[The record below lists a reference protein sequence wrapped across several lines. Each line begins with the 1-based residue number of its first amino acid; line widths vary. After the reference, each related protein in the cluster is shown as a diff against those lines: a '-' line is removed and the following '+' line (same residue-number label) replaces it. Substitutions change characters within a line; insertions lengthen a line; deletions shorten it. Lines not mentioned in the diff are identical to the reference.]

1 MGKVVI
7 CLVLTL
13 VFSFL
18 SVQSF
23 LSNDYARLQRWLA
36 YYQEYKAFEEAVKRG
51 NASKAELF
59 ERLKTMYP
67 GQASELEAHLKEKYG
82 DLTDTAKDTQST
94 LSDTL
99 NDTLETFSSSRA
111 DVDAIKKEAE
121 SKLSSKAEKAEQA
134 VSDPKRSS
142 SRESSKDMESKRTAD
157 TKELRRSPSDT
168 VKE

>member
-7 CLVLTL
+7 CLVMTL

-99 NDTLETFSSSRA
+99 NDTLETFSS
-111 DVDAIKKEAE
+111 
-121 SKLSSKAEKAEQA
+121 
-134 VSDPKRSS
+134 
-142 SRESSKDMESKRTAD
+142 
-157 TKELRRSPSDT
+157 
-168 VKE
+168 

>member
-67 GQASELEAHLKEKYG
+67 GQVSELETHL
-82 DLTDTAKDTQST
+82 
-94 LSDTL
+94 
-99 NDTLETFSSSRA
+99 RRM
-111 DVDAIKKEAE
+111 
-121 SKLSSKAEKAEQA
+121 EKAGL
-134 VSDPKRSS
+134 VT
-142 SRESSKDMESKRTAD
+142 REEGPRGTYYRAGKDS
-157 TKELRRSPSDT
+157 
-168 VKE
+168 

>member
-59 ERLKTMYP
+59 ERLKKMYP

-111 DVDAIKKEAE
+111 DIDAIKKEAE
-121 SKLSSKAEKAEQA
+121 SRLSSKAEKAEQA
-134 VSDPKRSS
+134 VSDPKHSS

>member
-111 DVDAIKKEAE
+111 DVDALKRKPKAGFPLRPKMPNRPFPSRSVPPPATAARIRNQNALPMPKSRGA
-121 SKLSSKAEKAEQA
+121 LS
-134 VSDPKRSS
+134 
-142 SRESSKDMESKRTAD
+142 RTQ
-157 TKELRRSPSDT
+157 
-168 VKE
+168 

>member
-111 DVDAIKKEAE
+111 DIDAIKKEAE
-121 SKLSSKAEKAEQA
+121 SRLSSKAEQA

-142 SRESSKDMESKRTAD
+142 SRESSKDTESKRTAD
-157 TKELRRSPSDT
+157 AKELRRSPSDT